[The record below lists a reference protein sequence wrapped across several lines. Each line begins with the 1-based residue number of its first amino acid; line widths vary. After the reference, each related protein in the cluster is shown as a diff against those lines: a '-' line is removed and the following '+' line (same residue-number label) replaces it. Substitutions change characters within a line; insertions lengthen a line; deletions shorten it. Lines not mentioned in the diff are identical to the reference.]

1 MITCIVGYEIN
12 FGGLGVIFF
21 NLFQQ
26 FPKGH
31 SVDRVGLDNGQIAVF
46 EIKRSVKVE
55 PLATRCCL
63 NRDLLT
69 LLEPAISGTALILG
83 MHGVQMHDY
92 LTRKQ

>member
-1 MITCIVGYEIN
+1 M
-12 FGGLGVIFF
+12 FF
-21 NLFQQ
+21 YNPFQQ
-26 FPKGH
+26 IPKGH
-31 SVDRVGLDNGQIAVF
+31 NVDRVGLDDGQISVF

-69 LLEPAISGTALILG
+69 LLEPAMSETALILG